1 MFVWLCI
8 DLFQQIHL
16 LMSIKLRI
24 AKISASFQQE
34 LKFRKILKKGLSIGK
49 HKFKMKKKK
58 LIIKA
63 AVEYRLRCLESY
75 FCQLYMIARPEV
87 DNYKQ

>member
-8 DLFQQIHL
+8 DFFKQIHL

-58 LIIKA
+58 INNQSRRWIQIKMSRKLFLPSI
-63 AVEYRLRCLESY
+63 YDS
-75 FCQLYMIARPEV
+75 
-87 DNYKQ
+87 KT

>member
-24 AKISASFQQE
+24 AKLSDSFQQE

-49 HKFKMKKKK
+49 HKFKMKKNNNNNKS
-58 LIIKA
+58 
-63 AVEYRLRCLESY
+63 RR
-75 FCQLYMIARPEV
+75 
-87 DNYKQ
+87 

>member
-1 MFVWLCI
+1 MSRSKRVEQYHIWVDKTCATYMFVWLCI
-8 DLFQQIHL
+8 DLFKQIHL

-24 AKISASFQQE
+24 AKLSDSFQQE

-58 LIIKA
+58 INNQSC
-63 AVEYRLRCLESY
+63 R
-75 FCQLYMIARPEV
+75 
-87 DNYKQ
+87 

>member
-24 AKISASFQQE
+24 AKLSDSFQQE

-49 HKFKMKKKK
+49 HKFKMKKII
-58 LIIKA
+58 IIKA

-75 FCQLYMIARPEV
+75 FCQVYMIARPKV

>member
-1 MFVWLCI
+1 MFVWLCR
-8 DLFQQIHL
+8 DLFKQIHL

-24 AKISASFQQE
+24 AKISDSFQQE

-49 HKFKMKKKK
+49 HKFKMKKII
-58 LIIKA
+58 IIKA

-75 FCQLYMIARPEV
+75 FCQVYMIARPKV

>member
-16 LMSIKLRI
+16 LISIKLRI
-24 AKISASFQQE
+24 AKLSDSFQQE

-49 HKFKMKKKK
+49 HKFRMKKKK

>member
-1 MFVWLCI
+1 
-8 DLFQQIHL
+8 
-16 LMSIKLRI
+16 MSIKLRI

-49 HKFKMKKKK
+49 HKFKIMKKKII
-58 LIIKA
+58 IIKA
-63 AVEYRLRCLESY
+63 AIEYRLRCLESY
-75 FCQLYMIARPEV
+75 FCQVYMRARPKV

>member
-1 MFVWLCI
+1 
-8 DLFQQIHL
+8 
-16 LMSIKLRI
+16 MSIKLRI

-58 LIIKA
+58 
-63 AVEYRLRCLESY
+63 
-75 FCQLYMIARPEV
+75 
-87 DNYKQ
+87 

>member
-1 MFVWLCI
+1 
-8 DLFQQIHL
+8 
-16 LMSIKLRI
+16 MSIKLRI

-49 HKFKMKKKK
+49 HKFKMKKIIIT
-58 LIIKA
+58 IIKA

-75 FCQLYMIARPEV
+75 FCQVYMIARPKV

>member
-1 MFVWLCI
+1 MFVWLCR
-8 DLFQQIHL
+8 DLFKQIHL

-24 AKISASFQQE
+24 AKISDSFQQE

-49 HKFKMKKKK
+49 HKFKMKKII
-58 LIIKA
+58 IIKA
-63 AVEYRLRCLESY
+63 AVEYRLRCPESY
-75 FCQLYMIARPEV
+75 ICQLFMIARPKV

>member
-16 LMSIKLRI
+16 LISFKLRI
-24 AKISASFQQE
+24 AKLSDSFQQE

>member
-8 DLFQQIHL
+8 DFFKQIHL

-49 HKFKMKKKK
+49 HKFKMKKK
-58 LIIKA
+58 
-63 AVEYRLRCLESY
+63 
-75 FCQLYMIARPEV
+75 
-87 DNYKQ
+87 N

>member
-8 DLFQQIHL
+8 DLFRQIHL

-49 HKFKMKKKK
+49 HKFKMKKKNNNKSRRWIQIKMSRK
-58 LIIKA
+58 LFLPSIYDSKT
-63 AVEYRLRCLESY
+63 
-75 FCQLYMIARPEV
+75 
-87 DNYKQ
+87 

>member
-1 MFVWLCI
+1 MFVCLCI
-8 DLFQQIHL
+8 DFFKQIHL

-34 LKFRKILKKGLSIGK
+34 LKFRKILKKGLSISK

-58 LIIKA
+58 INNQSRRWIQIKMSRKLFLPSI
-63 AVEYRLRCLESY
+63 YDS
-75 FCQLYMIARPEV
+75 
-87 DNYKQ
+87 KT

>member
-8 DLFQQIHL
+8 DLFKQIHL

-24 AKISASFQQE
+24 AKISASFQQD

-49 HKFKMKKKK
+49 HKFKMKKNNNNNKSRRWIQIKMSRK
-58 LIIKA
+58 LFLPSIYDSKT
-63 AVEYRLRCLESY
+63 
-75 FCQLYMIARPEV
+75 
-87 DNYKQ
+87 